1 MKKILFINACVRPG
15 SRTYLLAREVL
26 KRLDGKTEEVKLCDE
41 NICPL
46 DWEQL
51 EKRDRLIMQKNFSD
65 PLFKYANQF
74 VEADEILIAAP
85 CWDLAFP
92 SVLRVYFEHITITGL
107 TFEYSP
113 EGVPT
118 GLCNAGRIIYVA
130 TSGDPFAGQRHGY
143 DYIKDLANSFY
154 GIPDVMCFKAENLD
168 IKGADVNGI
177 IQKAIQDIETA
188 GIYFFMIN
196 VQSTISAKRL

>member
-1 MKKILFINACVRPG
+1 M
-15 SRTYLLAREVL
+15 
-26 KRLDGKTEEVKLCDE
+26 DGKTEEVKLCDE
-41 NICPL
+41 NIRPI

-107 TFEYSP
+107 TFRYSP
-113 EGVPT
+113 QGIPT
-118 GLCNAGRIIYVA
+118 GLCNADRLIYV
-130 TSGDPFAGQRHGY
+130 TTAGGPIADQPHGY
-143 DYIKDLANSFY
+143 GYIKDLATTFY
-154 GIPDVMCFKAENLD
+154 VMCFKAENLD
-168 IKGADVNGI
+168 IVGADVNGI
-177 IQKAIQDIETA
+177 IKKTVNDIE
-188 GIYFFMIN
+188 
-196 VQSTISAKRL
+196 AKLS